1 MRLAARGRTCGPAPH
16 RSRCSRGFI
25 NAVRRP
31 AALRERWWALLPVIV
46 VPSVACSQ
54 EPPTSGLVVSSDAAL
69 QEAADGLLQD
79 ISERSGFGFTRPVR
93 VEWRSEDELVRYLTF
108 KLDEEFEEGEVER
121 IRDTYALLGLV
132 PETLDLEALFL
143 ALYTEQVAGFYDPD
157 SVALYVR
164 SGQDEETVESVL
176 VHELVH
182 AAQDQSV
189 DLDALTGRTR
199 GNDRRIA
206 AQAAAEGHATL
217 VMLEYVLEK
226 QQGAEVDLAAI
237 PDFIDLMGPSLAA
250 AASSSPVL
258 SAAPGIVRE
267 SLVFPYVQGTEYVRT
282 LWQQRPG
289 RPPPFGELLPHS
301 TEQVLEPERAFGPEP
316 DAPVDIDISGGGAT
330 VTYTNSLGL
339 AEIGILFEE
348 VALDA
353 RPIHGWEGDRFALVE
368 DDDGSLGLVWWSVW
382 EDEAA
387 RDAFVSR
394 GQAVA
399 AALTD
404 ASLEPDMLDGR
415 YAAVLTVGA
424 VPAPPVARIVGG
436 A

>member
-1 MRLAARGRTCGPAPH
+1 MRPGIHGLLDAAASP
-16 RSRCSRGFI
+16 
-25 NAVRRP
+25 
-31 AALRERWWALLPVIV
+31 ERWWALLLVILL
-46 VPSVACSQ
+46 PGVACSQ
-54 EPPTSGLVVSSDAAL
+54 ASPISGQVVSSDAAL
-69 QEAADGLLQD
+69 QETANALLQD
-79 ISERSGFGFTRPVR
+79 IAERSGLSFTGPVR
-93 VEWRSEDELVRYLTF
+93 VEWRSEEELVRYLTI
-108 KLDEEFEEGEVER
+108 KLDEEFQEGEVER
-121 IRDTYALLGLV
+121 IRDSYALLGLV
-132 PETLDLEALFL
+132 PATLDLGALFL

-189 DLDALTGRTR
+189 DLDALIERGR

-217 VMLEYVLEK
+217 VMLEYALAK
-226 QQGAEVDLAAI
+226 QQGSEVDLVAI
-237 PDFIDLMGPSLAA
+237 PNFIDLMGPSLAA

-258 SAAPGIVRE
+258 STAPAIVRE
-267 SLVFPYVQGTEYVRT
+267 SLIFPYVQGTEYVRV
-282 LWQQRPG
+282 LWQRRPG

-301 TEQVLEPERAFGPEP
+301 TEQVLEPERAFGLEP
-316 DAPVDIDISGGGAT
+316 DAPVVIGFSGGGAS
-330 VTYTNSLGL
+330 VTYTNSLGV

-348 VALDA
+348 VAGDG
-353 RPIHGWEGDRFALVE
+353 RPVRGWEGDQFALVE
-368 DDDGSLGLVWWSVW
+368 GGDGSRGLVWWSVW

-404 ASLEPDMLDGR
+404 ATLEPDTLDGR
-415 YAAVLTVGA
+415 PAAVLTVGA
-424 VPAPPVARIVGG
+424 VPAPPLARIGG
-436 A
+436 SA

>member
-1 MRLAARGRTCGPAPH
+1 MRPGIHGLLDVAASP
-16 RSRCSRGFI
+16 
-25 NAVRRP
+25 
-31 AALRERWWALLPVIV
+31 ERWWALLLVILL
-46 VPSVACSQ
+46 PSVACSQ
-54 EPPTSGLVVSSDAAL
+54 ASPISGQVVSSDAAL
-69 QEAADGLLQD
+69 QETANALLQD
-79 ISERSGFGFTRPVR
+79 IAERSGLSLAGPVR
-93 VEWRSEDELVRYLTF
+93 VEWRSEEELVRYLTF
-108 KLDEEFEEGEVER
+108 KLDEEFQEGEVER
-121 IRDTYALLGLV
+121 IRDSYALLGLV
-132 PETLDLEALFL
+132 PETLDLGGLFL

-182 AAQDQSV
+182 AAQDQFA
-189 DLDALTGRTR
+189 DLDALTERGR
-199 GNDRRIA
+199 GNDRQIA

-217 VMLEYVLEK
+217 VMLEYALAK
-226 QQGAEVDLAAI
+226 RQGSEVDLVAI
-237 PDFIDLMGPSLAA
+237 PNFIDLMGPSLAG

-258 SAAPGIVRE
+258 STAPAIVRE
-267 SLVFPYVQGTEYVRT
+267 SLVFPYVQGTEYVRV
-282 LWQQRPG
+282 LWQRRPG

-316 DAPVDIDISGGGAT
+316 DAPLNIELSGGGAS
-330 VTYTNSLGL
+330 VTYTNSLGV

-348 VALDA
+348 VAGDG
-353 RPIHGWEGDRFALVE
+353 RPIRGWEGDQFALVE
-368 DDDGSLGLVWWSVW
+368 GGDGSRGLVWWSVW

-404 ASLEPDMLDGR
+404 ATLEPGMLDGR
-415 YAAVLTVGA
+415 PAAVLTVGA
-424 VPAPPVARIVGG
+424 VPTPPLARIGGG

>member
-1 MRLAARGRTCGPAPH
+1 MRLASRGRTPRGPAPH
-16 RSRCSRGFI
+16 RSPGSRGFI
-25 NAVRRP
+25 HGLRGR
-31 AALRERWWALLPVIV
+31 AALPERWWALLLIIV
-46 VPSVACSQ
+46 VPGVACSQ

-69 QEAADGLLQD
+69 QETADGLLQD
-79 ISERSGFGFTRPVR
+79 ISERSGLSFTRPVR
-93 VEWRSEDELVRYLTF
+93 VEWRSEEELVRYLTF
-108 KLDEEFEEGEVER
+108 KLDEEFKEGEVER
-121 IRDTYALLGLV
+121 IRDSYALLGLV
-132 PETLDLEALFL
+132 PETLDLGALFL

-189 DLDALTGRTR
+189 DLDALTERAR
-199 GNDRRIA
+199 GNDRQIA
-206 AQAAAEGHATL
+206 ARAAAEGHATL
-217 VMLEYVLEK
+217 VMLEYALEE
-226 QQGAEVDLAAI
+226 QQGVEVDLVAI
-237 PDFIDLMGPSLAA
+237 PNFIDLMGPSLAA
-250 AASSSPVL
+250 GASSSPVL
-258 SAAPGIVRE
+258 GSAPGIVRE
-267 SLVFPYVQGTEYVRT
+267 SLIFPYVQGTEYVRT

-316 DAPVDIDISGGGAT
+316 DAPVDIEITGGS

-348 VALDA
+348 VAGDG
-353 RPIHGWEGDRFALVE
+353 RPIPGWEGDQFALIE
-368 DDDGSLGLVWWSVW
+368 GEDGSRGLVWWSVW

-387 RDAFVSR
+387 RDAFLSR
-394 GQAVA
+394 GRAVA

-404 ASLEPDMLDGR
+404 ATLEPDMLDGR
-415 YAAVLTVGA
+415 PAAVLTVGA
-424 VPAPPVARIVGG
+424 VPDPPVARVVGG

>member
-1 MRLAARGRTCGPAPH
+1 MRPGTYRL
-16 RSRCSRGFI
+16 FDV
-25 NAVRRP
+25 AV
-31 AALRERWWALLPVIV
+31 LLERWWALLLVILL
-46 VPSVACSQ
+46 PSVACSQ
-54 EPPTSGLVVSSDAAL
+54 ESPTSGLVVSSDAAL
-69 QEAADGLLQD
+69 QETANRLLQD
-79 ISERSGFGFTRPVR
+79 ISERSGLSFDRPVR
-93 VEWRSEDELVRYLTF
+93 VEWRSEEELVRYLTF
-108 KLDEEFEEGEVER
+108 KLDEEFQEGEVER
-121 IRDTYALLGLV
+121 IRDSYALLGLV
-132 PETLDLEALFL
+132 PETLDLGALFL
-143 ALYTEQVAGFYDPD
+143 ALYTEQVAGFYDAD

-189 DLDALTGRTR
+189 DLDALTGRAR

-217 VMLEYVLEK
+217 VMLEYALEK
-226 QQGAEVDLAAI
+226 RQGAEVDLVAI
-237 PDFIDLMGPSLAA
+237 PNFIDLMGPSLAA

-258 SAAPGIVRE
+258 STAPRVVRE
-267 SLVFPYVQGTEYVRT
+267 SLIFPYVWGTEYVRV
-282 LWQQRPG
+282 LWQRRPG
-289 RPPPFGELLPHS
+289 RPPPFGELLPQS

-316 DAPVDIDISGGGAT
+316 DAPVDIDISGGGT
-330 VTYTNSLGL
+330 SVTYANSLGV

-348 VALDA
+348 VAGDG
-353 RPIHGWEGDRFALVE
+353 RPIAGWEGDRFALVE
-368 DDDGSLGLVWWSVW
+368 GDDGGRGLVWWSVW

-394 GQAVA
+394 GRAVA

-404 ASLEPDMLDGR
+404 ATLEPDMLDGR
-415 YAAVLTVGA
+415 PAAVLTVGA
-424 VPAPPVARIVGG
+424 VPVPPVATIVGG

>member
-1 MRLAARGRTCGPAPH
+1 MRPGIHGLLDVAASP
-16 RSRCSRGFI
+16 
-25 NAVRRP
+25 
-31 AALRERWWALLPVIV
+31 ERWWALLLVIFL
-46 VPSVACSQ
+46 PSVACSQ
-54 EPPTSGLVVSSDAAL
+54 ESPTSGQVVSSDAAL
-69 QEAADGLLQD
+69 QETANALLED
-79 ISERSGFGFTRPVR
+79 ISERSGLSFTRPVR
-93 VEWRSEDELVRYLTF
+93 VEWRSEEELVRYLTF
-108 KLDEEFEEGEVER
+108 KLDEEFQEGEVER
-121 IRDTYALLGLV
+121 IRDSYALLGLV

-182 AAQDQSV
+182 AAQDQFA
-189 DLDALTGRTR
+189 DLDALTGRAR
-199 GNDRRIA
+199 GNDRQIA

-217 VMLEYVLEK
+217 VMLEYALEK
-226 QQGAEVDLAAI
+226 QQGAEVDLVAI

-258 SAAPGIVRE
+258 STAPGIVRE
-267 SLVFPYVQGTEYVRT
+267 SLIFPYVQGTEYVRV
-282 LWQQRPG
+282 LWQRRPG

-316 DAPVDIDISGGGAT
+316 DAPVDIEFSGGGAS
-330 VTYTNSLGL
+330 VTYTNSLGV

-348 VALDA
+348 VAGDG
-353 RPIHGWEGDRFALVE
+353 RPIRGWEGDQFALVE
-368 DDDGSLGLVWWSVW
+368 GGDGSRGLVWWSVW

-399 AALTD
+399 GALTD
-404 ASLEPDMLDGR
+404 ATLEPDTLDGR
-415 YAAVLTVGA
+415 PAAVLTVGA
-424 VPAPPVARIVGG
+424 VPAPPLAKIVEG

>member
-1 MRLAARGRTCGPAPH
+1 MRPGIHGLLDVAASP
-16 RSRCSRGFI
+16 
-25 NAVRRP
+25 
-31 AALRERWWALLPVIV
+31 ERWWALLLVILL
-46 VPSVACSQ
+46 PSVACSQ
-54 EPPTSGLVVSSDAAL
+54 ASPISGQVVSSDAAL
-69 QEAADGLLQD
+69 QETANALLQD
-79 ISERSGFGFTRPVR
+79 IAERSGLSLAGPVR
-93 VEWRSEDELVRYLTF
+93 VEWRSEEELVRYLTF
-108 KLDEEFEEGEVER
+108 KLDEEFQEGEVER
-121 IRDTYALLGLV
+121 IRDSYALLGLV
-132 PETLDLEALFL
+132 PETLDLGGLFL

-182 AAQDQSV
+182 AAQDQFA
-189 DLDALTGRTR
+189 DLDALTERGR
-199 GNDRRIA
+199 GNDRQIA

-217 VMLEYVLEK
+217 VMLEYALAK
-226 QQGAEVDLAAI
+226 RQGSEVDLVAI
-237 PDFIDLMGPSLAA
+237 PNFIDLMGPSLAG

-258 SAAPGIVRE
+258 STAPAIVRE
-267 SLVFPYVQGTEYVRT
+267 SLVFPYVQGTEYVRV
-282 LWQQRPG
+282 LWQRRPG

-316 DAPVDIDISGGGAT
+316 DAPLNIELSGGGAS
-330 VTYTNSLGL
+330 VTYTNSLGV

-348 VALDA
+348 VAGDG
-353 RPIHGWEGDRFALVE
+353 RPIRGWEGDQFALVE
-368 DDDGSLGLVWWSVW
+368 GGDGSRGLVWWSVW

-404 ASLEPDMLDGR
+404 ATLEPGMLDGR
-415 YAAVLTVGA
+415 PAAVLTGGA
-424 VPAPPVARIVGG
+424 VPTPPLARIGGG

>member
-1 MRLAARGRTCGPAPH
+1 MRPGIHGLLDVAASPA
-16 RSRCSRGFI
+16 
-25 NAVRRP
+25 
-31 AALRERWWALLPVIV
+31 RWGTLLLVILL
-46 VPSVACSQ
+46 PSVACSQ
-54 EPPTSGLVVSSDAAL
+54 ESPTSGPVVSSDAAL
-69 QEAADGLLQD
+69 QATANALLED
-79 ISERSGFGFTRPVR
+79 ISERSGISFTRPVR
-93 VEWRSEDELVRYLTF
+93 VEWRSEEELVRYLTF
-108 KLDEEFEEGEVER
+108 KLDEEFQEGEVER

-189 DLDALTGRTR
+189 DLDALTARTR
-199 GNDRRIA
+199 GNDRQVA
-206 AQAAAEGHATL
+206 ARAAAEGHATL
-217 VMLEYVLEK
+217 VMLEYALEK
-226 QQGAEVDLAAI
+226 QQGAEVDLVAI

-258 SAAPGIVRE
+258 STAPGIVRE
-267 SLVFPYVQGTEYVRT
+267 SLIFPYVRGTEYVRV
-282 LWQQRPG
+282 LWQRRAG

-316 DAPVDIDISGGGAT
+316 DAPVDIDISGGGAS
-330 VTYTNSLGL
+330 VTYTNSLGV

-348 VALDA
+348 VAGDR
-353 RPIHGWEGDRFALVE
+353 RPIRGWEGDQFALVE
-368 DDDGSLGLVWWSVW
+368 GDDGSRGLVWWSVW

-387 RDAFVSR
+387 RDAFVTR
-394 GQAVA
+394 GRAVA
-399 AALTD
+399 AALSD
-404 ASLEPDMLDGR
+404 ATLAPDMLDGR

-424 VPAPPVARIVGG
+424 VPAPPAARIVGG

>member
-1 MRLAARGRTCGPAPH
+1 MRPGIH
-16 RSRCSRGFI
+16 RMLDV
-25 NAVRRP
+25 AE
-31 AALRERWWALLPVIV
+31 LRARWWALLVVILL
-46 VPSVACSQ
+46 PSVACSQ
-54 EPPTSGLVVSSDAAL
+54 ESPTSGLVVSSDAAL
-69 QEAADGLLQD
+69 QETANALLED
-79 ISERSGFGFTRPVR
+79 ISERSGFSFTRPVR
-93 VEWRSEDELVRYLTF
+93 VEWRSEEELVRYLTF
-108 KLDEEFEEGEVER
+108 KLDEEFQEGEVER
-121 IRDTYALLGLV
+121 IRDSYALLGLV
-132 PETLDLEALFL
+132 PETLDLGALFL

-182 AAQDQSV
+182 AAQDQAV
-189 DLDALTGRTR
+189 DLDAVTERAR
-199 GNDRRIA
+199 GNDRQIA

-217 VMLEYVLEK
+217 VMLEYALAK
-226 QQGAEVDLAAI
+226 QQGAEVDLVAI
-237 PDFIDLMGPSLAA
+237 PNFIDLMGPSLAA

-258 SAAPGIVRE
+258 STAPAIVRE
-267 SLVFPYVQGTEYVRT
+267 SLIFPYVQGTEYVRV
-282 LWQQRPG
+282 LWQRRPG

-316 DAPVDIDISGGGAT
+316 DAPLNIEFSGGGAS
-330 VTYTNSLGL
+330 VTYTNSLGV

-348 VALDA
+348 VAGDG
-353 RPIHGWEGDRFALVE
+353 RPIHGWEGDQFALVE
-368 DDDGSLGLVWWSVW
+368 GGDGSRGLVWWSVW

-404 ASLEPDMLDGR
+404 ATLEPGILDGR
-415 YAAVLTVGA
+415 PAAVLMVGE
-424 VPAPPVARIVGG
+424 VPAPPLASVVGG

>member
-1 MRLAARGRTCGPAPH
+1 MRPGIHGLLDAAASPA
-16 RSRCSRGFI
+16 
-25 NAVRRP
+25 
-31 AALRERWWALLPVIV
+31 RWWALLLV
-46 VPSVACSQ
+46 VLLPSVACSQ
-54 EPPTSGLVVSSDAAL
+54 ESPTSGLVVSSDAAL
-69 QEAADGLLQD
+69 QEMANALLED
-79 ISERSGFGFTRPVR
+79 ISERSGFSFARPVR
-93 VEWRSEDELVRYLTF
+93 VEWRSEEELVRYLTF
-108 KLDEEFEEGEVER
+108 KLDEEFREGEVER

-189 DLDALTGRTR
+189 DLGALTGRTR

-217 VMLEYVLEK
+217 VMLEYALEK
-226 QQGAEVDLAAI
+226 QQGAEVDLVAI

-267 SLVFPYVQGTEYVRT
+267 SLIFPYVQGTEYVRV
-282 LWQQRPG
+282 LWQRRPG

-316 DAPVDIDISGGGAT
+316 DAPVDIDISGGGAS
-330 VTYTNSLGL
+330 VTYTNSLGV

-348 VALDA
+348 VAGDG
-353 RPIHGWEGDRFALVE
+353 RPIRGWEGDQFALVE
-368 DDDGSLGLVWWSVW
+368 GDDGSRGLVWWSVW

-387 RDAFVSR
+387 RDAFVTR
-394 GQAVA
+394 GRAVA

-404 ASLEPDMLDGR
+404 ATLEPGMLDGR

-424 VPAPPVARIVGG
+424 VPAPPVPRIVGG

>member
-1 MRLAARGRTCGPAPH
+1 MRPGIHPMLD
-16 RSRCSRGFI
+16 
-25 NAVRRP
+25 V
-31 AALRERWWALLPVIV
+31 AALPARWLARLVVILL
-46 VPSVACSQ
+46 PSVACSQ
-54 EPPTSGLVVSSDAAL
+54 ESPTSGLVVSSDAAL
-69 QEAADGLLQD
+69 QETANALLED
-79 ISERSGFGFTRPVR
+79 ISERSGFSFSRPVR
-93 VEWRSEDELVRYLTF
+93 VEWRSEEELVRYLTF

-121 IRDTYALLGLV
+121 IRDSYALLGLV
-132 PETLDLEALFL
+132 PETLDLGALFL

-182 AAQDQSV
+182 AAQDQAV
-189 DLDALTGRTR
+189 DLDALTERGR
-199 GNDRRIA
+199 GNDRQIA

-226 QQGAEVDLAAI
+226 QQGAEVDLVAI
-237 PDFIDLMGPSLAA
+237 PNFIDLMGPSLAG

-258 SAAPGIVRE
+258 SSAPGIVRE
-267 SLVFPYVQGTEYVRT
+267 SLVFPYVQGTEYVRV
-282 LWQQRPG
+282 LWQRRPG

-316 DAPVDIDISGGGAT
+316 DAPVDIDIAGGGAS
-330 VTYTNSLGL
+330 VTYTNSLGV

-348 VALDA
+348 VAGDG
-353 RPIHGWEGDRFALVE
+353 RPIRGWEGDQFALVE
-368 DDDGSLGLVWWSVW
+368 GGDGSRGLVWWSVW

-394 GQAVA
+394 GRAVA

-404 ASLEPDMLDGR
+404 ATLEPGMLDGR
-415 YAAVLTVGA
+415 YAAVLTVGT
-424 VPAPPVARIVGG
+424 VPAPPAARIAGG

>member
-1 MRLAARGRTCGPAPH
+1 MRPGIHGLLDVAASP
-16 RSRCSRGFI
+16 
-25 NAVRRP
+25 
-31 AALRERWWALLPVIV
+31 ERWWALLLVILL
-46 VPSVACSQ
+46 PSVACSQ
-54 EPPTSGLVVSSDAAL
+54 ASPISGQVVSSDAAL
-69 QEAADGLLQD
+69 QETANALLQD
-79 ISERSGFGFTRPVR
+79 IAERSGLSLAGPVR
-93 VEWRSEDELVRYLTF
+93 VEWRSKEELVRYLTF
-108 KLDEEFEEGEVER
+108 KLDEEFQEGEVER
-121 IRDTYALLGLV
+121 IRDSYALLGLV
-132 PETLDLEALFL
+132 PETLDLGELFL

-182 AAQDQSV
+182 AAQDQFA
-189 DLDALTGRTR
+189 DLEALTGRAR
-199 GNDRRIA
+199 GNDRQIA

-217 VMLEYVLEK
+217 VMLEYALEK
-226 QQGAEVDLAAI
+226 RQGSEVDLVAI
-237 PDFIDLMGPSLAA
+237 PNFIDLMGPSLAG

-258 SAAPGIVRE
+258 STAPAIVRE
-267 SLVFPYVQGTEYVRT
+267 SLIFPYVQGTEYVRV
-282 LWQQRPG
+282 LWQRHPG

-301 TEQVLEPERAFGPEP
+301 TEQVLEPERAFGPDP
-316 DAPVDIDISGGGAT
+316 DAPIDIEFSGGGAS
-330 VTYTNSLGL
+330 VTYTNSLGV

-348 VALDA
+348 GAGDG
-353 RPIHGWEGDRFALVE
+353 RPIRGWEGDRFALVE
-368 DDDGSLGLVWWSVW
+368 GSGGSRGLVWWSVW

-404 ASLEPDMLDGR
+404 ATLEPGTLDGR
-415 YAAVLTVGA
+415 PAAVLTVGA
-424 VPAPPVARIVGG
+424 VSALPLARIVGG

>member
-1 MRLAARGRTCGPAPH
+1 MRPAIH
-16 RSRCSRGFI
+16 RMLD
-25 NAVRRP
+25 V
-31 AALRERWWALLPVIV
+31 AALRAQWWALLVVILL
-46 VPSVACSQ
+46 PSVACSQ
-54 EPPTSGLVVSSDAAL
+54 ESPTSGLVVSSDAAL
-69 QEAADGLLQD
+69 QEMANALLED
-79 ISERSGFGFTRPVR
+79 IGERSGFSFTRPVR
-93 VEWRSEDELVRYLTF
+93 VEWRSEEELVRYLSF
-108 KLDEEFEEGEVER
+108 KLDEEFQEGEVER
-121 IRDTYALLGLV
+121 IRDSYALLGLV
-132 PETLDLEALFL
+132 PETLDLDALFL

-182 AAQDQSV
+182 AAQDQAV
-189 DLDALTGRTR
+189 DLDALTERGR
-199 GNDRRIA
+199 GNDRQIA

-217 VMLEYVLEK
+217 VMLEYALEK
-226 QQGAEVDLAAI
+226 QQGSEVDLVAI
-237 PDFIDLMGPSLAA
+237 PNFIDLMGPSLAA

-258 SAAPGIVRE
+258 STAPAIVRE
-267 SLVFPYVQGTEYVRT
+267 SLIFPYVQGTEYVRV
-282 LWQQRPG
+282 LWQRRPG

-316 DAPVDIDISGGGAT
+316 DAPLNIELSGGGAS
-330 VTYTNSLGL
+330 VTYTNSLGV

-348 VALDA
+348 VAGDG
-353 RPIHGWEGDRFALVE
+353 RPIQGWEGDQFALVE
-368 DDDGSLGLVWWSVW
+368 RDDGSRGLVWWSVW
-382 EDEAA
+382 EDVAA

-404 ASLEPDMLDGR
+404 ATLEPGMLDGR
-415 YAAVLTVGA
+415 PAAVLTVGA
-424 VPAPPVARIVGG
+424 VPAPPLARIGGG

>member
-1 MRLAARGRTCGPAPH
+1 MRPGIRGLLDAAASPA
-16 RSRCSRGFI
+16 
-25 NAVRRP
+25 
-31 AALRERWWALLPVIV
+31 RWWALLLVILL
-46 VPSVACSQ
+46 PSVACSQ
-54 EPPTSGLVVSSDAAL
+54 ESPTSGLVVSSDAAL
-69 QEAADGLLQD
+69 QEMANALLED
-79 ISERSGFGFTRPVR
+79 ISERSGFSFTRPVR
-93 VEWRSEDELVRYLTF
+93 VEWRSEEELVRYLTF
-108 KLDEEFEEGEVER
+108 KLDEEFREGEVER

-182 AAQDQSV
+182 AAQDQAV
-189 DLDALTGRTR
+189 DLDALTERAR
-199 GNDRRIA
+199 GNDRQIA

-217 VMLEYVLEK
+217 VMLEYALAK
-226 QQGAEVDLAAI
+226 QQGSEVDLVAI
-237 PDFIDLMGPSLAA
+237 PNFIDLMGPSLAA

-258 SAAPGIVRE
+258 STAPGIVRE
-267 SLVFPYVQGTEYVRT
+267 SLIFPYVQGTEYVRV
-282 LWQQRPG
+282 LWQRRPG

-316 DAPVDIDISGGGAT
+316 DAPVDIGFSGGGGS
-330 VTYTNSLGL
+330 VTYTNSLGV

-348 VALDA
+348 VAGDG
-353 RPIHGWEGDRFALVE
+353 RPIRGWEGDQFALVE
-368 DDDGSLGLVWWSVW
+368 GGDGSRGLVWWSVW

-404 ASLEPDMLDGR
+404 ATLEPDRLDGR
-415 YAAVLTVGA
+415 PAAVLTVGA
-424 VPAPPVARIVGG
+424 VPAPPLARIVGG

>member
-1 MRLAARGRTCGPAPH
+1 MLPA
-16 RSRCSRGFI
+16 
-25 NAVRRP
+25 
-31 AALRERWWALLPVIV
+31 RWWTLLLVIV

-54 EPPTSGLVVSSDAAL
+54 ESPISGLVVSSDAAL
-69 QEAADGLLQD
+69 QETANRLLRD
-79 ISERSGFGFTRPVR
+79 ISERSGFAFTEPVR
-93 VEWRSEDELVRYLTF
+93 VEWRSEEELVRYLTF
-108 KLDEEFEEGEVER
+108 KLDEEFQEGEVER
-121 IRDTYALLGLV
+121 IRDSYALLGLV
-132 PETLDLEALFL
+132 PETLDLGALFL

-189 DLDALTGRTR
+189 DLDALTARAR
-199 GNDRRIA
+199 GNDRQIA

-217 VMLEYVLEK
+217 VMLEYALEK
-226 QQGAEVDLAAI
+226 QQGMEVDLVGI
-237 PDFIDLMGPSLAA
+237 PNFVDLMGPSLAA
-250 AASSSPVL
+250 GAGSSPVL
-258 SAAPGIVRE
+258 GSAPGIVRK
-267 SLVFPYVQGTEYVRT
+267 SLIFPYVRGTEYVRR

-289 RPPPFGELLPHS
+289 RPPPFGELLPRS

-316 DAPVDIDISGGGAT
+316 DAPVDIDISSGGAS

-339 AEIGILFEE
+339 AEMGILFEE
-348 VALDA
+348 VAGDA
-353 RPIHGWEGDRFALVE
+353 RPIPGWEGDRFALVE
-368 DDDGSLGLVWWSVW
+368 GGDGSRGLVWWSVW

-387 RDAFVSR
+387 RDAFVAR

-404 ASLEPDMLDGR
+404 ATLEPGLLDGR
-415 YAAVLTVGA
+415 PAAVLTVGA
-424 VPAPPVARIVGG
+424 VSDPPVARIVGG

>member
-1 MRLAARGRTCGPAPH
+1 MHELRSLAALP
-16 RSRCSRGFI
+16 
-25 NAVRRP
+25 
-31 AALRERWWALLPVIV
+31 ERWWALLWVIV

-54 EPPTSGLVVSSDAAL
+54 ESPTGGLIVSSDAAL
-69 QEAADGLLQD
+69 QEMADGLLQD
-79 ISERSGFGFTRPVR
+79 ISERSGFSFTRPVR
-93 VEWRSEDELVRYLTF
+93 VEWRSEEELVRYLTF
-108 KLDEEFEEGEVER
+108 KLDEEFQDGEVER
-121 IRDTYALLGLV
+121 IRDSYALLGLV
-132 PETLDLEALFL
+132 PETLDLGALFL

-189 DLDALTGRTR
+189 DLDALTERAR
-199 GNDRRIA
+199 GNDRQIA
-206 AQAAAEGHATL
+206 ARAAAEGHATL
-217 VMLEYVLEK
+217 VMLEYALEK
-226 QQGAEVDLAAI
+226 QQGAEVDLVAI

-258 SAAPGIVRE
+258 STAPGIVRK
-267 SLVFPYVQGTEYVRT
+267 SLIFPYVQGTEYVRV
-282 LWQQRPG
+282 LWQRRPG

-301 TEQVLEPERAFGPEP
+301 TEQVLEPQRTFGPEP
-316 DAPVDIDISGGGAT
+316 DAPVDIEITGGGAA
-330 VTYTNSLGL
+330 VTYTNSLGV

-348 VALDA
+348 VAEDA
-353 RPIHGWEGDRFALVE
+353 RPIRGWEGDRFALVE
-368 DDDGSLGLVWWSVW
+368 GEDGSRGLVWWSIW
-382 EDEAA
+382 EDEPA
-387 RDAFVSR
+387 RDAFVTR
-394 GQAVA
+394 GRAVA

-404 ASLEPDMLDGR
+404 AALEPDMLDGR

>member
-1 MRLAARGRTCGPAPH
+1 MKPGIHGMLD
-16 RSRCSRGFI
+16 
-25 NAVRRP
+25 V
-31 AALRERWWALLPVIV
+31 AALPARWWTLLVVILL
-46 VPSVACSQ
+46 PSVACSQ
-54 EPPTSGLVVSSDAAL
+54 ESPTSGLVVSSDVAL
-69 QEAADGLLQD
+69 QEMANALLED
-79 ISERSGFGFTRPVR
+79 ISERSGFSFTRPVR
-93 VEWRSEDELVRYLTF
+93 VEWRSEEELVRYLTF
-108 KLDEEFEEGEVER
+108 KLDEEFQEGEVER
-121 IRDTYALLGLV
+121 IRDSYALLGLV
-132 PETLDLEALFL
+132 PETLDLGALFL

-189 DLDALTGRTR
+189 DLDALTGRAR
-199 GNDRRIA
+199 GNDRQIA

-217 VMLEYVLEK
+217 VMLEYALEK
-226 QQGAEVDLAAI
+226 RQGSEVDLVAI
-237 PDFIDLMGPSLAA
+237 PNFIDLMGPSLAG

-258 SAAPGIVRE
+258 STAPAIVRE
-267 SLVFPYVQGTEYVRT
+267 SLIFPYVQGTEYIRV
-282 LWQQRPG
+282 LWQRRPG

-316 DAPVDIDISGGGAT
+316 DAPVDIGFSGGGAS
-330 VTYTNSLGL
+330 VTYTNSLGV

-348 VALDA
+348 VAGDG
-353 RPIHGWEGDRFALVE
+353 RPIRGWEGDQFALVE
-368 DDDGSLGLVWWSVW
+368 GGDGSRGLVWWSVW
-382 EDEAA
+382 EDETA

-404 ASLEPDMLDGR
+404 ATLEPDRLDDR
-415 YAAVLTVGA
+415 PAAVLTVGT
-424 VPAPPVARIVGG
+424 VPARPLARIVGG